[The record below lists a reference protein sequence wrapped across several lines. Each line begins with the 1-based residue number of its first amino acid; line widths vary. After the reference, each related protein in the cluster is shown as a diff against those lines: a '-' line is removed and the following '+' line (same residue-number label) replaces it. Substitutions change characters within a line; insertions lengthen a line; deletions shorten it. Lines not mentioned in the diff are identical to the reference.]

1 MRTRLKPLS
10 AAIMLAGFSPF
21 SAHAVIAP
29 VIADSYTASGSP
41 TINFGTAVNLKANNT
56 AKTLLRFDLSTLPP
70 GTPSSQVT
78 KATLVIWVSSVT
90 AAGALEIVPATSAWT
105 ESGVNANPPPF
116 AGPPAATGVP
126 VSQAGS
132 YVLVN
137 ITNQVKSWIAD
148 PAINFGLF
156 VDPDAA
162 SPATSVLIDSKENT
176 ITSHP
181 AFIDIALTGSG
192 AAGPTGATGPTGGI
206 GPTGPTGATGV
217 TGSIGPTGAPG
228 VTGGIGPTGPQGP
241 AGVTGGIGPTGA
253 PGVTGG
259 IGPTGPQGPAG
270 VTGGIGPTGAPGV
283 TGGIGPTGPQGPI
296 GPTGA
301 AAVYTDNGS
310 AIPNVHIVT
319 GTITLIPS
327 QGGSKSAS
335 FSGGAVFS
343 FAPICTVS
351 TLSTSLSTNVPKIA
365 TTVNSLTVQNNNTL
379 IANTMDVAYHCIGN

>member
-259 IGPTGPQGPAG
+259 IGPTGPQGP
-270 VTGGIGPTGAPGV
+270 
-283 TGGIGPTGPQGPI
+283 I

-351 TLSTSLSTNVPKIA
+351 TLSTSLSTNVPKIS